1 MGKNK
6 NIPLSRRTKKRRIAD
21 QISIMTRSLQANHPI
36 ISSTSHESPELI
48 HHSSDISENEFIQCN
63 ELPNIL
69 PVDLISDNQRPALS
83 SEDELVKTSNSLE
96 QFIENVRIW
105 ASNFKISNNSLDA
118 LLIILKEHKCF
129 QQLPRTARTVMQTK
143 SIDINNMHIVE
154 PGHYYHVGIKKGI
167 KRYLPN
173 EFEGFDIKIV
183 IGVDGLPISKSNSNQ
198 FWPILAYIRPSSAV
212 FPIGIYFGKLKPK
225 DSNQFLDEMCKE
237 ASELITN
244 GLEINNIVF
253 NFSIDALCCDAPAK
267 SFLLKTKGHSGFYS
281 CTRCQIEGEYLQNRM
296 CFPYESLS
304 NASPKRTHNDYIE
317 KNKEEFHISNDVSII
332 ASLPGINVVTSFSL
346 DYMHLICLGVVRKL
360 IMMWIK
366 GPVSVRYPS
375 WKIKE
380 VSSAMEK
387 LKAQIPCE
395 FARKPRSFDEISRWK
410 ATEYRTFLLYTGPI
424 VMKSILKKDHW
435 KHFLALSISMTILLS
450 PDHSKFLFIAR
461 NLLDYFLKRYEQI
474 YGSYLMSHNFHGL
487 NHISDDYDMY
497 GPLDNVSAFPFENY
511 MGQLKKMLRKPHKPL
526 EQIVKRYRWRSAQ
539 V

>member
-21 QISIMTRSLQANHPI
+21 QVSIMTRSLQANHPI

-69 PVDLISDNQRPALS
+69 PDDLISDNQRPALS

-143 SIDINNMHIVE
+143 PIDINNMHIGE
-154 PGHYYHVGIKKGI
+154 PGHYYHFGIKKGI

-281 CTRCQIEGEYLQNRM
+281 CTR
-296 CFPYESLS
+296 
-304 NASPKRTHNDYIE
+304 
-317 KNKEEFHISNDVSII
+317 
-332 ASLPGINVVTSFSL
+332 
-346 DYMHLICLGVVRKL
+346 
-360 IMMWIK
+360 
-366 GPVSVRYPS
+366 
-375 WKIKE
+375 
-380 VSSAMEK
+380 
-387 LKAQIPCE
+387 
-395 FARKPRSFDEISRWK
+395 
-410 ATEYRTFLLYTGPI
+410 
-424 VMKSILKKDHW
+424 
-435 KHFLALSISMTILLS
+435 
-450 PDHSKFLFIAR
+450 
-461 NLLDYFLKRYEQI
+461 
-474 YGSYLMSHNFHGL
+474 
-487 NHISDDYDMY
+487 
-497 GPLDNVSAFPFENY
+497 
-511 MGQLKKMLRKPHKPL
+511 
-526 EQIVKRYRWRSAQ
+526 
-539 V
+539 